1 MWNKSQ
7 KLIQQIQ
14 QEQWVKGVDLPEEFW
29 TSVFGWMEEHLLT
42 GFLRIL
48 TGQVHEI
55 LEIDPELSEPRI
67 LELAAAT
74 MVDFLEA
81 HHASVRIYD
90 PQTGQMLAYGSHPS
104 QERLRAAHI
113 PLKGSIAGMV
123 VETRETYLVPDVEGE
138 PLYHDKEGALSRG
151 VHSLM
156 AIPLEIPSF
165 FPNERD
171 TVGVVQIYFCEKNR
185 EFSPIEVLA
194 AELMAKRLG
203 FVFARKKILSLRRL
217 SEKKDAIVRKIFL
230 RLGSREGIKMKEVFN
245 RVIPELAD
253 IVNIQSCAL
262 FSVTED
268 RQNVVL
274 EAGYPEAAGYHGI
287 GKVFPIESEP
297 AFQALLQLGSLNV
310 ETPYEV
316 ITPSYV
322 LVRDPQKSQLISE
335 NLKRMAKV
343 HNINSILYV
352 PLTGEEEVS
361 HFMTFDALERR
372 TGYTEE
378 EIEILLFLGRELVK
392 AQQMERL
399 DDILHDFKNPAI
411 ATAGFAR
418 RLKGLLERSCPGGG
432 GEEVRRCVE
441 ILLEE
446 TSRLQELALSVYGVG
461 KEEVV
466 SLAERL
472 RRRVEINEQAIKEQ
486 LKQNVVVRL
495 GPLQDDL
502 WVRCYPLHL
511 ERVLDNLLNNAT
523 NAIPPLG
530 GFLWVRTFR
539 DQEGRACVQIQNTG
553 RIPEEDRQKLLEGQ
567 GRGRGLHITHR
578 IVRLLRGQVE
588 VEVDE
593 NTTTF
598 TVRLPCS
605 DQPPG
610 CKLESSPNS
619 EPIGEATA
627 PNAGEA

>member
-1 MWNKSQ
+1 MWNKSK
-7 KLIQQIQ
+7 KLIQEIQ
-14 QEQWVKGVDLPEEFW
+14 EEPWVKNINLPQEFW
-29 TSVFGWMEEHLLT
+29 PKVLQWMEEHLLT

-55 LEIDPELSEPRI
+55 LEIDPELSQPRI

-74 MVDFLEA
+74 MVEFLDA

-90 PQTGQMLAYGSHPS
+90 PRTGQMLAYGSHPS
-104 QERLRAAHI
+104 QESLRTTHI
-113 PLKGSIAGMV
+113 PLKGSIAGLV
-123 VETRETYLVPDVEGE
+123 VQTKETYLVPDVEEE

-151 VHSLM
+151 VHSLI

-165 FPNERD
+165 FPDERD
-171 TVGVVQIYFCEKNR
+171 TVGVIQIYFPEKNR
-185 EFSPIEVLA
+185 EFSPVEVLV

-245 RVIPELAD
+245 RVIPELVD

-268 RQNVVL
+268 RKSVVL
-274 EAGYPEAAGYHGI
+274 EAGYPESAGYHGI
-287 GKVFPIESEP
+287 GKVFPVDSEP
-297 AFQALLQLGSLNV
+297 AFQALLQLGTFNA

-322 LVRDPQKSQLISE
+322 LVRDPQRSNLISE

-343 HNINSILYV
+343 HNINSILYI
-352 PLTGEEEVS
+352 PLTGEEEVN

-418 RLKGLLERSCPGGG
+418 RLKGLLEKTCPEGGSQ
-432 GEEVRRCVE
+432 EIRRCVE

-461 KEEVV
+461 KEEAVD
-466 SLAERL
+466 LTQRL
-472 RRRVEINEQAIKEQ
+472 IRRVEINEQAIKEQ
-486 LKQNVVVRL
+486 LKQNVVMNL
-495 GPLQDDL
+495 GPLEENL

-523 NAIPPLG
+523 NAIPPIG
-530 GFLWVRTFR
+530 GCLWVRTFR

-553 RIPEEDRQKLLEGQ
+553 RIPEEDRQKLLDGQ

-578 IVRLLRGQVE
+578 IVRLLRGRVE

-593 NTTTF
+593 STTTF
-598 TVRLPCS
+598 TVRLPCY
-605 DQPPG
+605 
-610 CKLESSPNS
+610 EH
-619 EPIGEATA
+619 TT
-627 PNAGEA
+627 

>member
-7 KLIQQIQ
+7 RLIQEIQKEPWVRQI
-14 QEQWVKGVDLPEEFW
+14 GLPEEFW
-29 TSVFGWMEEHLLT
+29 PKVFQWMEERVLAD
-42 GFLRIL
+42 FLRIL

-74 MVDFLEA
+74 MVEFLEA

-90 PQTGQMLAYGSHPS
+90 PKTGQMLAYGSHPS
-104 QERLRAAHI
+104 QERLRVTYI
-113 PLKGSIAGMV
+113 PLQGSIAGMV
-123 VETRETYLVPDVEGE
+123 VQTRDAYLVPDVEKE

-165 FPNERD
+165 FPDERD
-171 TVGVVQIYFCEKNR
+171 TVGVVQIYFSEKNR
-185 EFSPIEVLA
+185 EFSPIEVMV

-245 RVIPELAD
+245 RVIPELVD

-268 RQNVVL
+268 RKNVVL
-274 EAGYPEAAGYHGI
+274 EAGYPESAGYHGI

-297 AFQALLQLGSLNV
+297 AFKVLLQLGTLHN

-316 ITPSYV
+316 VTPSYV
-322 LVRDPQKSQLISE
+322 LVRDPQRSQLISE

-343 HNINSILYV
+343 HNINSILYI
-352 PLTGEEEVS
+352 PLTGEEEVN

-392 AQQMERL
+392 AQRMERL

-418 RLKGLLERSCPGGG
+418 RLKGLLEKMCPGGG
-432 GEEVRRCVE
+432 GQEIRRCVE

-466 SLAERL
+466 NLTQRL

-486 LKQNVVVRL
+486 LKQNVVMNL
-495 GPLQDDL
+495 GPFDENL

-523 NAIPPLG
+523 NAIPAMG
-530 GFLWVRTFR
+530 GSLWIKTFR
-539 DQEGRACVQIQNTG
+539 DQEGKACVQIQNTG
-553 RIPEEDRQKLLEGQ
+553 RIPEEDRQKLLDGQ

-578 IVRLLRGQVE
+578 IVRLLRGQIE
-588 VEVDE
+588 VEVDD

-598 TVRLPCS
+598 IIRLPCCE
-605 DQPPG
+605 QTP
-610 CKLESSPNS
+610 
-619 EPIGEATA
+619 
-627 PNAGEA
+627 

>member
-7 KLIQQIQ
+7 KLIQEIQ
-14 QEQWVKGVDLPEEFW
+14 KEPWVSQVDLPEEFW
-29 TSVFGWMEEHLLT
+29 PKVLQWMEDHLLT

-67 LELAAAT
+67 LELATAT
-74 MVDFLEA
+74 MVDFLDA

-90 PQTGQMLAYGSHPS
+90 PRTGQMLAYGSHPS
-104 QERLRAAHI
+104 QESLRAAHI
-113 PLKGSIAGMV
+113 PLQGSIAGLV
-123 VETRETYLVPDVEGE
+123 VQSKETYLVPNVEKE

-165 FPNERD
+165 FPDERD
-171 TVGVVQIYFCEKNR
+171 TVGVVQIYFPEKNR
-185 EFSPIEVLA
+185 EFSPVEVLV

-262 FSVTED
+262 FSITED
-268 RQNVVL
+268 RRSVIL
-274 EAGYPEAAGYHGI
+274 EAGYPESAGYHGI
-287 GKVFPIESEP
+287 GKVFPMESEP
-297 AFQALLQLGSLNV
+297 AFQTLLQLGDFHS

-322 LVRDPQKSQLISE
+322 LVRDPQKSRLVSE
-335 NLKRMAKV
+335 NLKRMARA

-352 PLTGEEEVS
+352 PLTGEEEVN

-378 EIEILLFLGRELVK
+378 EIEVLLFLGRELVK

-418 RLKGLLERSCPGGG
+418 RLKGLLEKSCPGGG
-432 GEEVRRCVE
+432 GQEIRRCVE

-466 SLAERL
+466 NLSQRL

-486 LKQNVVVRL
+486 LKQNVIMNL
-495 GPLQDDL
+495 GPLDESL

-523 NAIPPLG
+523 NAIPAMG
-530 GFLWVRTFR
+530 GSLWVRTFK
-539 DQEGRACVQIQNTG
+539 DQEGKACVQIQNTG
-553 RIPEEDRQKLLEGQ
+553 RIPEEDRQKLLDGQ

-598 TVRLPCS
+598 TVRLPC
-605 DQPPG
+605 
-610 CKLESSPNS
+610 CE
-619 EPIGEATA
+619 EPA
-627 PNAGEA
+627 

>member
-7 KLIQQIQ
+7 KLIQEIQ
-14 QEQWVKGVDLPEEFW
+14 KEQWVRQLDLPEVFW
-29 TSVFGWMEEHLLT
+29 PRLFQWMEEHVLT
-42 GFLRIL
+42 DFLRLL

-55 LEIDPELSEPRI
+55 LEINPELSEPRI
-67 LELAAAT
+67 LELAAAS
-74 MVDFLEA
+74 MVEFLDA

-90 PQTGQMLAYGSHPS
+90 PKTGQMLAYGSYPS
-104 QERLRAAHI
+104 QEGLRATYI
-113 PLKGSIAGMV
+113 NLQGSIAGLV
-123 VETRETYLVPDVEGE
+123 VQTGKTYLVPDVEQE
-138 PLYHDKEGALSRG
+138 PLYHDKGGALSRG

-165 FPNERD
+165 YSEERD
-171 TVGVVQIYFCEKNR
+171 TVGVVQIYFPEKNR
-185 EFSPIEVLA
+185 DFSPIEVLV
-194 AELMAKRLG
+194 AELMARRLG

-230 RLGSREGIKMKEVFN
+230 RLGSREGIKMKDVFN

-262 FSVTED
+262 FSVTEN
-268 RQNVVL
+268 RRHVVL
-274 EAGYPEAAGYHGI
+274 EAGYPESAGYHGI
-287 GKVFPIESEP
+287 GKMFSIESEP
-297 AFQALLQLGSLNV
+297 AFQMLLQLGSFDS
-310 ETPYEV
+310 ESPYEV
-316 ITPSYV
+316 VTPSYV
-322 LVRDPQKSQLISE
+322 LVRDPQKSSLISE

-352 PLTGEEEVS
+352 PLSGEEELN
-361 HFMTFDALERR
+361 HFMTFDALEKRA
-372 TGYTEE
+372 GYTEE

-418 RLKGLLERSCPGGG
+418 RLKGLLEKSCPGGG
-432 GEEVRRCVE
+432 SQEIRRCVE

-466 SLAERL
+466 NLTERL

-486 LKQNVVVRL
+486 LKQNVVMNL
-495 GPLQDDL
+495 GPLEEDL
-502 WVRCYPLHL
+502 WIRCYPLHL

-523 NAIPPLG
+523 NAIPPMG
-530 GFLWVRTFR
+530 GSLWVRTFK
-539 DQEGRACVQIQNTG
+539 DEEGRACVQIQNTG
-553 RIPEEDRQKLLEGQ
+553 RIPEEDRQKLLDGQ
-567 GRGRGLHITHR
+567 GKGRGLHITHR

-588 VEVDE
+588 VSVDE
-593 NTTTF
+593 KTTTF
-598 TVRLPCS
+598 TVRLPLCEQTT
-605 DQPPG
+605 QP
-610 CKLESSPNS
+610 E
-619 EPIGEATA
+619 
-627 PNAGEA
+627 

>member
-1 MWNKSQ
+1 MTCLISFVIQPLSPKYRAKMDRGTMWNKSQ
-7 KLIQQIQ
+7 RLIQEIQKEPWVGQIS
-14 QEQWVKGVDLPEEFW
+14 LPEEFW
-29 TSVFGWMEEHLLT
+29 PKVFQWMEERLLV
-42 GFLRIL
+42 GFLRVL

-74 MVDFLEA
+74 MVEFLDA

-90 PQTGQMLAYGSHPS
+90 PKTGQMLAYGSHPS
-104 QERLRAAHI
+104 QERLRATYI
-113 PLKGSIAGMV
+113 PLQGSIAGMV
-123 VETRETYLVPDVEGE
+123 VQTRDTYLVPDVEKE

-165 FPNERD
+165 FPDERD
-171 TVGVVQIYFCEKNR
+171 TVGVVQIYFSEKNR
-185 EFSPIEVLA
+185 EFSPIEVMVV
-194 AELMAKRLG
+194 ELMAKRLG

-245 RVIPELAD
+245 RVIPELVD

-268 RQNVVL
+268 RRNVIL
-274 EAGYPEAAGYHGI
+274 EAGYPESAGYHGI
-287 GKVFPIESEP
+287 GKVFPIDSEP
-297 AFQALLQLGSLNV
+297 VFQALLQLGASHT

-316 ITPSYV
+316 VTPSYV
-322 LVRDPQKSQLISE
+322 LVRDPQGSQLISE

-343 HNINSILYV
+343 HNINSILYI

-418 RLKGLLERSCPGGG
+418 RLKGLLEKSCPGGG
-432 GEEVRRCVE
+432 GQEVRRCVE

-446 TSRLQELALSVYGVG
+446 TSRLQELALSVYRVG

-466 SLAERL
+466 NLTQRL
-472 RRRVEINEQAIKEQ
+472 RRRAEINEQAIKEQ
-486 LKQNVVVRL
+486 LKQNVVMNL
-495 GPLQDDL
+495 GPFDENL

-523 NAIPPLG
+523 NAIPAMG
-530 GFLWVRTFR
+530 GSLWIKTFR
-539 DQEGRACVQIQNTG
+539 DQEGKACVQIQNTG
-553 RIPEEDRQKLLEGQ
+553 RIPEEDRQKLLDGQ

-578 IVRLLRGQVE
+578 IVRLLRGRVE
-588 VEVDE
+588 VEVDD

-598 TVRLPCS
+598 IIRLPCCE
-605 DQPPG
+605 QTG
-610 CKLESSPNS
+610 
-619 EPIGEATA
+619 
-627 PNAGEA
+627 

>member
-7 KLIQQIQ
+7 RLIQEIQKEPWVGQIS
-14 QEQWVKGVDLPEEFW
+14 LPEEFW
-29 TSVFGWMEEHLLT
+29 PKVFQWMEERLLV
-42 GFLRIL
+42 GFLRVL

-74 MVDFLEA
+74 MVEFLDA

-90 PQTGQMLAYGSHPS
+90 PKTGQMLAYGSHPS
-104 QERLRAAHI
+104 QERLRATYI
-113 PLKGSIAGMV
+113 PLQGSIAGMV
-123 VETRETYLVPDVEGE
+123 VQTRDTYLVPDVEKE

-165 FPNERD
+165 FPDERD
-171 TVGVVQIYFCEKNR
+171 TVGVVQIYFSEKNR
-185 EFSPIEVLA
+185 EFSPIEVMVV
-194 AELMAKRLG
+194 ELMAKRLG

-245 RVIPELAD
+245 RVIPELVD

-268 RQNVVL
+268 RRNVIL
-274 EAGYPEAAGYHGI
+274 EAGYPESAGYHGI
-287 GKVFPIESEP
+287 GKVFPIDSEP
-297 AFQALLQLGSLNV
+297 VFQALLQLGASHT

-316 ITPSYV
+316 VTPSYV
-322 LVRDPQKSQLISE
+322 LVRDPQGSQLISE

-343 HNINSILYV
+343 HNINSILYI

-418 RLKGLLERSCPGGG
+418 RLKGLLEKSCPGGG
-432 GEEVRRCVE
+432 GQEVRRCVE

-446 TSRLQELALSVYGVG
+446 TSRLQELALSVYRVG

-466 SLAERL
+466 NLTQRL
-472 RRRVEINEQAIKEQ
+472 RRRAEINEQAIKEQ
-486 LKQNVVVRL
+486 LKQNVVMNL
-495 GPLQDDL
+495 GPFDENL

-523 NAIPPLG
+523 NAIPAMG
-530 GFLWVRTFR
+530 GSLWIKTFR
-539 DQEGRACVQIQNTG
+539 DQEGKACVQIQNTG
-553 RIPEEDRQKLLEGQ
+553 RIPEEDRQKLLDGQ

-578 IVRLLRGQVE
+578 IVRLLRGRVE
-588 VEVDE
+588 VEVDD

-598 TVRLPCS
+598 IIRLPCCE
-605 DQPPG
+605 QTG
-610 CKLESSPNS
+610 
-619 EPIGEATA
+619 
-627 PNAGEA
+627 

>member
-1 MWNKSQ
+1 LTCLFSFVIQPLSPKYRAKVDWGTMWNKSQ
-7 KLIQQIQ
+7 RLIQEIQKEPWVGQIS
-14 QEQWVKGVDLPEEFW
+14 LPEEFW
-29 TSVFGWMEEHLLT
+29 PQVFQWMEERLLV
-42 GFLRIL
+42 GFLRVL

-74 MVDFLEA
+74 MVDFLDA

-90 PQTGQMLAYGSHPS
+90 PKTGQMLAYGSHPS
-104 QERLRAAHI
+104 QESLRATHI
-113 PLKGSIAGMV
+113 PLQGSIAGMV
-123 VETRETYLVPDVEGE
+123 VQNRGTYLVPDVEKE

-165 FPNERD
+165 FPDERD
-171 TVGVVQIYFCEKNR
+171 TVGVVQIYFSEKNR
-185 EFSPIEVLA
+185 EFSPIEVMV

-245 RVIPELAD
+245 RVIPELVD

-268 RQNVVL
+268 RRNVIL
-274 EAGYPEAAGYHGI
+274 EAGYPESAGYHGI
-287 GKVFPIESEP
+287 GKVFPIDSEP
-297 AFQALLQLGSLNV
+297 AFQALLQLGTSHT

-316 ITPSYV
+316 VTPSYV
-322 LVRDPQKSQLISE
+322 LVRDPQRSQLISE

-418 RLKGLLERSCPGGG
+418 RLKGLLEKSCPGGG
-432 GEEVRRCVE
+432 GQEVRRCVE

-446 TSRLQELALSVYGVG
+446 TSRLQELALSVYLVG

-466 SLAERL
+466 NLTQRL
-472 RRRVEINEQAIKEQ
+472 RRRVDINEQAIKEQ
-486 LKQNVVVRL
+486 LKQNVVMNL
-495 GPLQDDL
+495 GPFDENL

-523 NAIPPLG
+523 NAIPAMG
-530 GFLWVRTFR
+530 GSLWIKTFR
-539 DQEGRACVQIQNTG
+539 DQEGKACVQIQNTG
-553 RIPEEDRQKLLEGQ
+553 RIPEEDRQKLLDGQ

-578 IVRLLRGQVE
+578 IVRLLRGRIE
-588 VEVDE
+588 VEVGD

-598 TVRLPCS
+598 IIRLPCCE
-605 DQPPG
+605 QTG
-610 CKLESSPNS
+610 
-619 EPIGEATA
+619 
-627 PNAGEA
+627 

>member
-1 MWNKSQ
+1 LTCLISFVIQPLSPKYRAKMDRGTMWNKSQ
-7 KLIQQIQ
+7 RLIQEIQKEPWVGQIS
-14 QEQWVKGVDLPEEFW
+14 LPEEFW
-29 TSVFGWMEEHLLT
+29 PKVFQWMEERLLV
-42 GFLRIL
+42 GFLRVL

-74 MVDFLEA
+74 MVEFLDA

-90 PQTGQMLAYGSHPS
+90 PKTGQMLAYGSHPS
-104 QERLRAAHI
+104 QERLRATYI
-113 PLKGSIAGMV
+113 PLQGSIAGMV
-123 VETRETYLVPDVEGE
+123 VQTRDTYLVPDVEKE

-165 FPNERD
+165 FPDERD
-171 TVGVVQIYFCEKNR
+171 TVGVVQIYFSEKNR
-185 EFSPIEVLA
+185 EFSPIEVMVV
-194 AELMAKRLG
+194 ELMAKRLG

-245 RVIPELAD
+245 RVIPELVD

-268 RQNVVL
+268 RRNVIL
-274 EAGYPEAAGYHGI
+274 EAGYPESAGYHGI
-287 GKVFPIESEP
+287 GKVFPIDSEP
-297 AFQALLQLGSLNV
+297 VFQALLQLGASHT

-316 ITPSYV
+316 VTPSYV
-322 LVRDPQKSQLISE
+322 LVRDPQGSQLISE

-343 HNINSILYV
+343 HNINSILYI

-418 RLKGLLERSCPGGG
+418 RLKGLLEKSCPGGG
-432 GEEVRRCVE
+432 GQEVRRCVE

-446 TSRLQELALSVYGVG
+446 TSRLQELALSVYRVG

-466 SLAERL
+466 NLTQRL
-472 RRRVEINEQAIKEQ
+472 RRRAEINEQAIKEQ
-486 LKQNVVVRL
+486 LKQNVVMNL
-495 GPLQDDL
+495 GPFDENL

-523 NAIPPLG
+523 NAIPAMG
-530 GFLWVRTFR
+530 GSLWIKTFR
-539 DQEGRACVQIQNTG
+539 DQEGKACVQIQNTG
-553 RIPEEDRQKLLEGQ
+553 RIPEEDRQKLLDGQ

-578 IVRLLRGQVE
+578 IVRLLRGRVE
-588 VEVDE
+588 VEVDD

-598 TVRLPCS
+598 IIRLPCCE
-605 DQPPG
+605 QTG
-610 CKLESSPNS
+610 
-619 EPIGEATA
+619 
-627 PNAGEA
+627 